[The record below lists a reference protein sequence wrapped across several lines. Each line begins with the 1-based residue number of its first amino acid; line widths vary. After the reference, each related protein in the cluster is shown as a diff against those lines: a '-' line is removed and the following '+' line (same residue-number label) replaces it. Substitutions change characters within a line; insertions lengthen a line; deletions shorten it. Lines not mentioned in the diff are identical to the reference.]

1 MRRPTDGELVAA
13 VLAGERPA
21 FGTLIDRHRARAG
34 AIVRRML
41 RDPLEGEGVLP
52 GSLLQAF
59 LRLDELRTPDRFG
72 AWLCGIAAN
81 LAKMRLRAAA
91 RVDLL
96 GGRRVP
102 PELLAAPD
110 PGPEQVAE
118 AHELLALVR
127 AAVDAL
133 PAG

>member
-13 VLAGERPA
+13 VLAGERAA
-21 FGTLIDRHRARAG
+21 FGALIDRHRAGAV

-41 RDPLEGEGVLP
+41 RDPLEAEDVVQE
-52 GSLLQAF
+52 SLLQAF
-59 LRLDELRTPDRFG
+59 LRLDELRTPERFG

-96 GGRRVP
+96 GGRR
-102 PELLAAPD
+102 
-110 PGPEQVAE
+110 
-118 AHELLALVR
+118 
-127 AAVDAL
+127 
-133 PAG
+133 